1 VLNAAGGVTDEARYV
16 VVDTYDG
23 WYEGYDMFDVVHP
36 QTILAYGLNG
46 ADLPLGN
53 GAPVRL
59 RVERYCGYKN
69 LKFLKSINVVSSMAG
84 IRRGTG
90 GINSDNDW
98 HWYAGA

>member
-1 VLNAAGGVTDEARYV
+1 MSKLIS
-16 VVDTYDG
+16 
-23 WYEGYDMFDVVHP
+23 GYW
-36 QTILAYGLNG
+36 
-46 ADLPLGN
+46 
-53 GAPVRL
+53 PVRL